1 MTVEREKEE
10 ESPMDTS
17 STPSDANVPKAK
29 ENEVPK
35 GKISCLLC
43 RGFISYKN
51 SDRTRFRDH
60 MANEHD
66 VKFDSDVIL
75 AISVMSAKEKQYIVQ
90 SAMQRLNEVSNNQ
103 IPTQSDALIPK
114 PTPTST
120 LPSQITK
127 TAVGSSG
134 VQSSAS
140 GAVIRG
146 GITSSRGRG
155 QVQSSST
162 VTSLP
167 RGGTRGGY
175 RGSVVRPQ
183 RGAASAAAGK
193 VPFNIQ
199 NMSISISVVDQTVKC
214 SQCPMTFK
222 NSNLLAEHTKSV
234 HLARFASLGLSITA
248 PGEKKLAQ
256 DASASMSPGVKRQ
269 RPPEAVRTPP
279 TKVMVQ
285 SRGGGIP
292 RGRGRGNP
300 STVVR
305 TMVKTEPG
313 TGGTGRG
320 GQNSRIPIKAQ
331 ASGQEKVDP
340 VIKCN
345 DCAQFIKQSVFKEH
359 KMSHLQETGDSNNS
373 NDANL
378 EEKTSTQEQ
387 QPVTKKLVRS
397 RPPEKNVDY
406 VDLGNVSDEEEITD
420 ITKKKVLEKKIPCPS
435 CDVMFAT
442 TMSLKMHMN
451 LSHPVKNEAVE
462 TEQLLEE
469 AQDDSE
475 DTIREEMNAVGT
487 SEMLDDLVNFLN
499 EI

>member
-1 MTVEREKEE
+1 MIPCYNKLKIFLCKFYFQLSDNTNVAHLVAQLNTQTMTVEREKEE

-146 GITSSRGRG
+146 GITSRRGRG

-183 RGAASAAAGK
+183 RGAASAAAGH
-193 VPFNIQ
+193 
-199 NMSISISVVDQTVKC
+199 
-214 SQCPMTFK
+214 
-222 NSNLLAEHTKSV
+222 A
-234 HLARFASLGLSITA
+234 
-248 PGEKKLAQ
+248 
-256 DASASMSPGVKRQ
+256 
-269 RPPEAVRTPP
+269 
-279 TKVMVQ
+279 
-285 SRGGGIP
+285 
-292 RGRGRGNP
+292 
-300 STVVR
+300 
-305 TMVKTEPG
+305 
-313 TGGTGRG
+313 
-320 GQNSRIPIKAQ
+320 
-331 ASGQEKVDP
+331 
-340 VIKCN
+340 
-345 DCAQFIKQSVFKEH
+345 
-359 KMSHLQETGDSNNS
+359 
-373 NDANL
+373 
-378 EEKTSTQEQ
+378 
-387 QPVTKKLVRS
+387 
-397 RPPEKNVDY
+397 
-406 VDLGNVSDEEEITD
+406 
-420 ITKKKVLEKKIPCPS
+420 
-435 CDVMFAT
+435 
-442 TMSLKMHMN
+442 
-451 LSHPVKNEAVE
+451 
-462 TEQLLEE
+462 
-469 AQDDSE
+469 
-475 DTIREEMNAVGT
+475 
-487 SEMLDDLVNFLN
+487 
-499 EI
+499 

>member
-1 MTVEREKEE
+1 
-10 ESPMDTS
+10 
-17 STPSDANVPKAK
+17 
-29 ENEVPK
+29 
-35 GKISCLLC
+35 
-43 RGFISYKN
+43 
-51 SDRTRFRDH
+51 
-60 MANEHD
+60 
-66 VKFDSDVIL
+66 VIL

-114 PTPTST
+114 QAPAST
-120 LPSQITK
+120 LPSQISK
-127 TAVGSSG
+127 TVLAPSG
-134 VQSSAS
+134 AGGGITSS
-140 GAVIRG
+140 GAVRG
-146 GITSSRGRG
+146 GLPSSRGRG
-155 QVQSSST
+155 QMQTSSA
-162 VTSLP
+162 VT

-175 RGSVVRPQ
+175 RGTVVRPQ
-183 RGAASAAAGK
+183 RGAVSASAARGK
-193 VPFNIQ
+193 APFNIQ

-214 SQCPMTFK
+214 SQCTMTFK

-256 DASASMSPGVKRQ
+256 DASLSMSPGVKRPH
-269 RPPEAVRTPP
+269 PPGVVRTPP

-285 SRGGGIP
+285 PRGGGIP
-292 RGRGRGNP
+292 RGRGRGNA
-300 STVVR
+300 SNGVR
-305 TMVKTEPG
+305 TMVKAEPVI
-313 TGGTGRG
+313 GGTGRG
-320 GQNSRIPIKAQ
+320 GINSRIPVKA
-331 ASGQEKVDP
+331 AALGPDKVDP

-359 KMSHLQETGDSNNS
+359 KLSHIQEARLGSDNS
-373 NDANL
+373 NQ
-378 EEKTSTQEQ
+378 EESSNQEQ
-387 QPVTKKLVRS
+387 QPVSNKPARS
-397 RPPEKNVDY
+397 RPAEKNVDY
-406 VDLGNVSDEEEITD
+406 VDLGNVSDEEEVTD

-462 TEQLLEE
+462 TEQLLAEE
-469 AQDDSE
+469 AQDDTE